1 MSRRKEKPLRRCG
14 KPPFELVQRG
24 EDDEGDHAS
33 PSTLAS
39 FDNAFEGVVQ
49 LLRDAKR
56 IVVLTGAGISVSCG
70 IPDFR
75 TKGSG
80 LYSTLDAEVNDDAGH
95 VSLFGP
101 TYEALGPCHDDYDEA
116 TCS

>member
-1 MSRRKEKPLRRCG
+1 MIRRKPDKEKPLRRCG
-14 KPPFELVQRG
+14 KPPFELVPRG
-24 EDDEGDHAS
+24 GGGGGGEGVEAAS
-33 PSTLAS
+33 SGTS
-39 FDNAFEGVVQ
+39 FDSAFEGVVQ

-80 LYSTLDAEVNDDAGH
+80 LYSTLDAEVSR
-95 VSLFGP
+95 SLRCP
-101 TYEALGPCHDDYDEA
+101 SVRARVKN
-116 TCS
+116 

>member
-1 MSRRKEKPLRRCG
+1 MIRRKPDKGKPLRRCG
-14 KPPFELVQRG
+14 TPPFELVPRG
-24 EDDEGDHAS
+24 GGGGGGDEGGEAS
-33 PSTLAS
+33 SPDTS
-39 FDNAFEGVVQ
+39 FDSAFEGVVQ

-80 LYSTLDAEVNDDAGH
+80 LYSTLDAEV
-95 VSLFGP
+95 SGP
-101 TYEALGPCHDDYDEA
+101 HH
-116 TCS
+116 SVRRKKN